1 MSELTNILKPLFTIL
16 ASLGIIIEISPIK
29 ISPLKIVGGWIGNIV
44 NHNMIE
50 KLDVLDAKVNKLEKA
65 TDFKDIYDIK
75 NTLSNYHVMLATVGL
90 DENQYRRCFELE
102 DKYKTYKNKYPNEVN
117 GHMEAMIE
125 TIHDNY
131 NKGNIL
137 NISGGPNEKNS
148 KCTNINL

>member
-1 MSELTNILKPLFTIL
+1 MNEFIEFIKPIVGIL
-16 ASLGIIIEISPIK
+16 ASVGVIIEISPIK
-29 ISPLKIVGGWIGNIV
+29 ISPLKIIGGWIGDVV

-50 KLDVLDAKVNKLEKA
+50 KIDRLADKVNVLEKS

-102 DKYKTYKNKYPNEVN
+102 DKYKAYKQKYPGEVN
-117 GHMEAMIE
+117 GHMEAMLE
-125 TIHDNY
+125 TIHENY

-137 NISGGPNEKNS
+137 NISSGGSNEKNS
-148 KCTNINL
+148 